1 MDNVLVAFELTHYLN
16 HKTEGK
22 ESYMSIKL
30 AISKMFDRVEW
41 DFAKG
46 LMEKVGFDRR

>member
-22 ESYMSIKL
+22 KSYMSIKL